1 MGDDI
6 LDIHKYLINK
16 NEEWD
21 SIKCL
26 DLFLKIFYSNGGG
39 NFNTVNDPYAKL
51 CLPNVVKN
59 INVNAFNLMSRT
71 NEARYI
77 KWHETCKCKCKSD
90 ASVCN
95 NKQKWNEDKCRC
107 KCKELIEKGICDK
120 GFVWNP
126 SNCECDKSCNVGEY
140 LDYFRLW
147 KL

>member
-77 KWHETCKCKCKSD
+77 KCV
-90 ASVCN
+90 SVSVN
-95 NKQKWNEDKCRC
+95 QMQVFVIINKNGMKINADVNAKNWLRKVYVIKD
-107 KCKELIEKGICDK
+107 LFGILAI
-120 GFVWNP
+120 V
-126 SNCECDKSCNVGEY
+126 NVINHVMLENI
-140 LDYFRLW
+140 
-147 KL
+147 